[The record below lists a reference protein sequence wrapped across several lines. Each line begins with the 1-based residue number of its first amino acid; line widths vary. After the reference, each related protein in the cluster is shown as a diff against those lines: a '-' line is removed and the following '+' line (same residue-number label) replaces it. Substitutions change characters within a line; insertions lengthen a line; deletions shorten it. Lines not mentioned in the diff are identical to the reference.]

1 MTPPRDRAE
10 PVYLQIFSEIRD
22 KIAGGQL
29 EAGSRLPSMRRFAQD
44 RAVSLGTVRH
54 VYGLLEQEGLIE
66 LKRGQGSFIA
76 FPQSAQDLEG
86 RKDKALAAIDAML
99 DRMAELGFSSR
110 EAQIFI
116 DLRLRQKEDATRPI
130 RLAVVADTPEERA
143 VIGSCLDRLGASSA
157 YRLSFQDVISRPER
171 LAADF
176 DLIAAPLLLAA
187 ELKALAP
194 DHLPVMPLALT
205 VSPDTLADCRRIPEQ
220 SRVGILTVSPAF
232 GQVIRET
239 CRGLL
244 PQGPVQEASL
254 GDLDRTAAFLEDQ
267 DYLLLS
273 PNYANL
279 VEAAELALL
288 RSAEAGG
295 KVFIRTAF
303 TCDQGSFLYLEEA
316 ISKRYRELRG
326 S

>member
-1 MTPPRDRAE
+1 MTPPQDRTE
-10 PVYLQIFSEIRD
+10 PVYQQIFSEIRD

-29 EAGSRLPSMRRFAQD
+29 EAGSRLPSMRRLAQD
-44 RAVSLGTVRH
+44 KAVSLGTIRH
-54 VYGLLEQEGLIE
+54 VYSLLEQEGLIE

-110 EAQIFI
+110 ESRIFI
-116 DLRLRQKEDATRPI
+116 DLRLRQKEDAIRPI
-130 RLAVVADTPEERA
+130 RLAAVADTPEERA
-143 VIGSCLDRLGASSA
+143 VIGSCLDQLGASSA
-157 YRLSFQDVISRPER
+157 YRLSFQDVMSRPER

-176 DLIAAPLLLAA
+176 DLIAAPVPLAE

-205 VSPDTLADCRRIPEQ
+205 VSPETLADCRRIPDQ

-232 GQVIRET
+232 GQVIRES

-244 PQGPVQEASL
+244 PQGPVQEAVL
-254 GDLDRTAAFLEDQ
+254 GDLDRTAAFLDSL

-316 ISKRYRELRG
+316 ISKRYREMRG